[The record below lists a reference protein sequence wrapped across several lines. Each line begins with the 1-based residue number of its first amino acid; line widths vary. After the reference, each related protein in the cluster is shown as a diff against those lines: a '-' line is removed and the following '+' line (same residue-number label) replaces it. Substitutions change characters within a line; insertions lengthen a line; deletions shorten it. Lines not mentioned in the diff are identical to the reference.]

1 MKNILFL
8 AAEVAPYVTVGG
20 LSQVMYFLPRA
31 LKRRGFDVRIFT
43 PKYGVSK
50 FKNGGKNGKTSVRKL
65 KMMVKGLAVPTGET
79 KKEKAKE
86 LICNVLSYKPEQ
98 KHDAGMYFLENRE
111 YYELRANVYGYA
123 DDHTRFALLAKGC
136 LEWLLNQ
143 YAEKKKGK
151 PVWWPDVI
159 HCHDWHTAL
168 FIDMARRDP
177 RYRSMLRKTPI
188 VLSVHNFKY
197 QGVRDFRFL
206 REEEKD
212 DIKEP
217 VASLLD
223 DRLRNQNAL
232 KRGLIYSDAV
242 MTVSPTHAIEVLTPE
257 YSEGLLDTLL
267 DIRGKLN
274 GILNGLDLEEFN
286 PNTDPTIKR
295 RYSSANF
302 IKAREANKLHL
313 QQEFNLP
320 ENPDAFLLSF
330 IGRLTQQKGVDL
342 ILEAVPHLIKEFPEI
357 QLVLLGTG
365 EEKYRKGCYE
375 LQQNFPKNVGIFL
388 YSDFRLPKR
397 IFSGS
402 DLTLLPSMFEPGGIV
417 ALEAL
422 RFGSVPLVR
431 RTGGL
436 RDIVTRFDPV
446 KGKGNGFLFTEK
458 TPWALFAG
466 VVEAYSIHRQPKL
479 WHQLVKNAL
488 DYRMTW
494 DDAAEEYE
502 DWYVGVG
509 KQRNRAL
516 RRPSRNPLFHV

>member
-43 PKYGVSK
+43 PKYGVSQ
-50 FKNGGKNGKTSVRKL
+50 FKNNGKGGKQRGSKL
-65 KMMVKGLAVPTGET
+65 KEEVMGMAVPTNGGSGHP
-79 KKEKAKE
+79 KE
-86 LICNVLSYKPEQ
+86 LICNVLSYKPGQ
-98 KHDAGMYFLENRE
+98 KHDAQMFFLENRE
-111 YYELRANVYGYA
+111 YYELRANVYGYG

-136 LEWLLNQ
+136 LEFLRNQ
-143 YAEKKKGK
+143 YAEKKRGK
-151 PVWWPDVI
+151 EVWLPDVI

-177 RYRSMLRKTPI
+177 RYRAMLQQVPV

-197 QGVRDFRFL
+197 QGVRDFRYL
-206 REEEKD
+206 RDKEKD
-212 DIKEP
+212 DVSKP
-217 VASLLD
+217 VAPLLAD
-223 DRLRNQNAL
+223 KLRNQNAL
-232 KRGLIYSDAV
+232 KRGLIYADAV
-242 MTVSPTHAIEVLTPE
+242 MTVSPTHAIEVMTPE
-257 YSEGLLDTLL
+257 YAEGLQDTLL
-267 DIRGKLN
+267 EIRGKMN

-286 PNTDPTIKR
+286 PNTDPSIKR
-295 RYSSANF
+295 RYSSKTFA
-302 IKAREANKLHL
+302 KARTANKLHL
-313 QQEFNLP
+313 QQEFGLP

-330 IGRLTQQKGVDL
+330 VGRLTPQKGVDL
-342 ILEAVPHLIKEFPEI
+342 ILEAMPHLIKEHPEI

-365 EEKYRKGCYE
+365 EDKYRKGCVE
-375 LQQNFPKNVGIFL
+375 LQQAFPKNVGIFL
-388 YSDFRLPKR
+388 HSDFRLPKR

-466 VVEAYSIHRQPKL
+466 VVEALTVHRQPKL
-479 WHQLVKNAL
+479 WNQLVKNAL

-494 DDAAEEYE
+494 DMAAEEYE
-502 DWYVGVG
+502 EWYLGT
-509 KQRNRAL
+509 KKL
-516 RRPSRNPLFHV
+516 RRRATKRPARNPIYHV